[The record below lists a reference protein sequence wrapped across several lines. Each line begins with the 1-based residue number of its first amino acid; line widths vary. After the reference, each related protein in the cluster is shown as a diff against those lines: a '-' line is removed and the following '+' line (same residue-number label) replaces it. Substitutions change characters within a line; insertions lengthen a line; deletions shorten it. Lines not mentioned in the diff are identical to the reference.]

1 MSYTWAPR
9 SKLARAAPAG
19 APRSIELDLSGG
31 RPVALRHVL
40 GQLGAPPAAT
50 ALALHNTGTV
60 PVMIHQTGRRSR
72 GSRYRERLL
81 NPGGGSARRGSPDP
95 RCPDLRREVA
105 PLLPDL
111 IAMGCPSHLAGDLA
125 AVLWFF
131 GPPAVAGAAWILARP
146 APVPPDR
153 RWWNK

>member
-1 MSYTWAPR
+1 MSYTW
-9 SKLARAAPAG
+9 

-60 PVMIHQTGRRSR
+60 PVMIHQTGRRAR

-81 NPGGGSARRGSPDP
+81 NPGDSAGLLRLSDRRVAGGSRTPA
-95 RCPDLRREVA
+95 
-105 PLLPDL
+105 
-111 IAMGCPSHLAGDLA
+111 AGH
-125 AVLWFF
+125 
-131 GPPAVAGAAWILARP
+131 
-146 APVPPDR
+146 PVP
-153 RWWNK
+153 